1 MLRQGFLSPFL
12 HGVVEYVA
20 GILFIAAP
28 FLFGFESDAATAA
41 SIIIGIGI
49 LVVAASSEGPAGLA
63 KVIPVGIHVVLD
75 FAVVVVLI
83 AAPFLFGFSDEGAP
97 TAFFIVV
104 GVAHLLVTIA
114 TRFLPAR
121 ESQPRRAA

>member
-12 HGVVEYVA
+12 HGEVEYVA

-41 SIIIGIGI
+41 SIVIGIGI
-49 LVVAASSEGPAGLA
+49 LVVAAAREGPTGLA

-75 FAVVVVLI
+75 FADVVVLI

-121 ESQPRRAA
+121 ESQSRRAA

>member
-121 ESQPRRAA
+121 ESQSRRAA